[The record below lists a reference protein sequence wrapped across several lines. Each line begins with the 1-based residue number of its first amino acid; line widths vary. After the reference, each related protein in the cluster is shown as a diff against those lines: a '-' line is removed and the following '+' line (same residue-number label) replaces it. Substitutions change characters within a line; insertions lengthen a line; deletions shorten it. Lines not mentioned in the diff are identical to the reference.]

1 MAAMSST
8 PLRLGLSVMGSGSS
22 AAQGAQ
28 VRRAMRIGY
37 DFVHLIEPSRPN
49 ATGGGQLDTLG
60 DSVIEAAY
68 QLLVLGRRG
77 RDLVAIGP
85 LRCRAGDVAQQVAY
99 VREKTDDL
107 PEPLE
112 LAFNFLQV
120 SIDDP
125 ADLTV
130 VRQLLPGSSVAE
142 LRQLMTVLD
151 GSASAAVSR
160 IRCLHEEFGISFFTL
175 HMSAGTSW
183 NTLEA
188 IATAVKRPTA
198 CVDEMPRDPTN

>member
-1 MAAMSST
+1 MSSP
-8 PLRLGLSVMGSGSS
+8 PLRLGLSVVGAGPP

-37 DFVHLIEPSRPN
+37 DVVYLIKAPRSS
-49 ATGGGQLDTLG
+49 ATAENQPDRLG
-60 DSVIEAAY
+60 DSVVGASY
-68 QLLVLGRRG
+68 QLLKLARRE

-85 LRCRAGDVAQQVAY
+85 LRCTTGEMAQQVAY
-99 VREKTDDL
+99 VRDKTDDL
-107 PEPLE
+107 PEPVE

-130 VRQLLPGSSVAE
+130 VRELLPGIPVAK

-151 GSASAAVSR
+151 GSVSAAASR
-160 IRCLHEEFGISFFTL
+160 IRCLYEKSGISFFTL
-175 HMSAGTSW
+175 HMSTRTTW

-188 IATAVKRPTA
+188 IAAAAKRPD
-198 CVDEMPRDPTN
+198 CFCR